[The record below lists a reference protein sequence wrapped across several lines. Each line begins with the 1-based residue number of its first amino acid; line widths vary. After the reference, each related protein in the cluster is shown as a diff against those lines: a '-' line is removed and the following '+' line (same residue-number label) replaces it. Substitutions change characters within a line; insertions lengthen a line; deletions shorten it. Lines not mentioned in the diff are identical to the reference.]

1 MKTMNDHVAEYTR
14 QLQKGQIQQAFKG
27 IMTFMSGLRKTIGK
41 THPEYSL
48 GAVYFGYMDMTYFA
62 LVPEALKKK
71 NLKIAIVYLH
81 EQNKFEAWL
90 AGGNRRVQAEY
101 IGQLK
106 QTKLEKYQL
115 SQVSP
120 GVDSIVEYCLV
131 EQPDFNRDQE
141 LMEQIQS
148 RVDEFIRDIL
158 PLLGE

>member
-1 MKTMNDHVAEYTR
+1 
-14 QLQKGQIQQAFKG
+14 
-27 IMTFMSGLRKTIGK
+27 
-41 THPEYSL
+41 
-48 GAVYFGYMDMTYFA
+48 MDMTYFA